1 MQRII
6 PLWREWG
13 RVVQLDVNAH
23 IARKI
28 RQRRKALGLKQ
39 IEVAEK
45 LGVSFQQVHRLESAT
60 NQITVTRLWQL
71 SQALRVSIDFFFS
84 GLAE

>member
-1 MQRII
+1 M
-6 PLWREWG
+6 
-13 RVVQLDVNAH
+13 DVNAH

-39 IEVAEK
+39 TEVAEK
-45 LGVSFQQVHRLESAT
+45 LGVSFQQVHRLESAA

-71 SQALRVSIDFFFS
+71 SQALRVPVDFFFI
-84 GLAE
+84 GLSE